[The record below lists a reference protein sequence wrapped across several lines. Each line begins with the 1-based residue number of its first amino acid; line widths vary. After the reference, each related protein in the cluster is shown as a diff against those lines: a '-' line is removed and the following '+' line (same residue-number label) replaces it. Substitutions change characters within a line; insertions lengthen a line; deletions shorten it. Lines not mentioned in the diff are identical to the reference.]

1 MFELKNSHMPMYILH
16 DIFFEENGLTTQI
29 DYIVITRK
37 VILIIEC
44 KNLYGNITVNN
55 QGDFTRTIQ
64 FGKRYHKEGIYSPI
78 TQKSASFGYDKKKS
92 VETLKAYSPKL
103 FLNIILTIHIS
114 Q

>member
-55 QGDFTRTIQ
+55 QEISLEPFNLENAI
-64 FGKRYHKEGIYSPI
+64 I
-78 TQKSASFGYDKKKS
+78 KK
-92 VETLKAYSPKL
+92 VYIAL
-103 FLNIILTIHIS
+103 
-114 Q
+114 